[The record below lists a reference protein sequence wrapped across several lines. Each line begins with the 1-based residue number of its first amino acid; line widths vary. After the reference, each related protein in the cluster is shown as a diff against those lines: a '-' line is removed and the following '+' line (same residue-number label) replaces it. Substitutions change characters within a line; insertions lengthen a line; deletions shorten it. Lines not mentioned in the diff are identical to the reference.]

1 MDKQLFCKYCGKK
14 IEVENAIFCTGCGKR
29 LDDEPVKE
37 QEKSAEEKDPVKEVK
52 EEQEK
57 TESIAKET
65 QPAGNEK
72 CDDDD
77 PKKPVSIVKVALIV
91 FASLLALSLIG
102 IGIYKLA
109 TRSIV
114 EDEVNIDDN
123 DGGDDVIAANPTDTP
138 DEPEPTKEAP
148 IITLGNPPE
157 PTIEPVVAASVP
169 GSDDTDPNGLHIYK
183 IVIDDVTWEEA
194 CRDTKTLFGDEGGYL
209 VHINTKEE
217 YDYIVDFIKKAGY
230 EDRIFWIGAKR
241 LESPAVYKW
250 VDQDGNLVGDNLNNL
265 EYWLEGEP
273 SFYDDSTST
282 FETCVEMF
290 YSKKNKKWVFN
301 DVQNDVLELL
311 PSYTGKMGYI
321 IEID

>member
-1 MDKQLFCKYCGKK
+1 MDKQMFCKYCGKK

-29 LDDEPVKE
+29 LDDAQQAKPEEAKEPVKE
-37 QEKSAEEKDPVKEVK
+37 EQVENEDTKPVENNNA
-52 EEQEK
+52 
-57 TESIAKET
+57 S
-65 QPAGNEK
+65 N
-72 CDDDD
+72 DDD

-91 FASLLALSLIG
+91 FGALLAISLIG
-102 IGIYKLA
+102 FGIYKLA
-109 TRSIV
+109 TRSVV
-114 EDEVNIDDN
+114 EDEVNNDD
-123 DGGDDVIAANPTDTP
+123 GDDDDDIIVAKPTDKS
-138 DEPEPTKEAP
+138 DDPEPTKEP
-148 IITLGNPPE
+148 EIITQGDPE
-157 PTIEPVVAASVP
+157 PTEEPVIVESIP
-169 GSDDTDPNGLHIYK
+169 GSDDKDPNGLHIYK

-209 VHINTKEE
+209 VHINTQEE
-217 YDYIVDFIKKAGY
+217 YDYIVDFIEKAGY

-241 LESPAVYKW
+241 EESPAVYKW

-290 YSKKNKKWVFN
+290 YSKKNKKWVLN

>member
-14 IEVENAIFCTGCGKR
+14 IEVENALFCTGCGKR
-29 LDDEPVKE
+29 LDDAPVNDKEETAKEKEPVIETEKE
-37 QEKSAEEKDPVKEVK
+37 PDK
-52 EEQEK
+52 
-57 TESIAKET
+57 
-65 QPAGNEK
+65 NENAA
-72 CDDDD
+72 DATPSDNSDTAD
-77 PKKPVSIVKVALIV
+77 EASKKPVSIVKVALIV
-91 FASLLALSLIG
+91 FVSLLVLALLIFG
-102 IGIYKLA
+102 VYKIA
-109 TRSIV
+109 TRSVV
-114 EDEVNIDDN
+114 EDEVTVDDDN
-123 DGGDDVIAANPTDTP
+123 DDDGIIAVNPTDTP
-138 DEPEPTKEAP
+138 DAPEPTKESP

-157 PTIEPVVAASVP
+157 PTIEPVIAASVP
-169 GSDDTDPNGLHIYK
+169 GSDDTDPNGLHTYK
-183 IVIDDVTWEEA
+183 IIIDDVTWEDA
-194 CRDTKTLFGDEGGYL
+194 LRDTKTLFGDEGGYL

-241 LESPAVYKW
+241 QESPAVYKW

-311 PSYTGKMGYI
+311 PSYSGKMGYI

>member
-1 MDKQLFCKYCGKK
+1 MDKQMFCKYCGKK

-29 LDDEPVKE
+29 LDDAQQAKPEEEKEPVKE
-37 QEKSAEEKDPVKEVK
+37 EQVENEETKPVENNNA
-52 EEQEK
+52 
-57 TESIAKET
+57 S
-65 QPAGNEK
+65 N
-72 CDDDD
+72 DDD

-91 FASLLALSLIG
+91 FGALLAISLIG
-102 IGIYKLA
+102 FGIYKLA
-109 TRSIV
+109 TRSVV
-114 EDEVNIDDN
+114 EDEVTNDD
-123 DGGDDVIAANPTDTP
+123 GDDDDDITEANPTDTP
-138 DEPEPTKEAP
+138 DEPEPTKEPEIISYDRAP
-148 IITLGNPPE
+148 D
-157 PTIEPVVAASVP
+157 PTEPVIAASVP

-209 VHINTKEE
+209 VHINTQEE
-217 YDYIVDFIKKAGY
+217 YDYIVDFIEKAGY

-241 LESPAVYKW
+241 EESPAVYKW

-290 YSKKNKKWVFN
+290 YSKKNKKWVLN

>member
-14 IEVENAIFCTGCGKR
+14 IEVENALFCTGCGKR
-29 LDDEPVKE
+29 LDDAPVNDKEETAKEKEPVIETEKE
-37 QEKSAEEKDPVKEVK
+37 PDKSKNVSDTKPVDNKDMTDED
-52 EEQEK
+52 
-57 TESIAKET
+57 S
-65 QPAGNEK
+65 
-72 CDDDD
+72 
-77 PKKPVSIVKVALIV
+77 KKPVSIVKVALVV
-91 FASLLALSLIG
+91 FASLLVLALIG
-102 IGIYKLA
+102 LGIYKIA
-109 TRSIV
+109 TRSVV
-114 EDEVNIDDN
+114 EDEVTVDDDN
-123 DGGDDVIAANPTDTP
+123 DDDGIIAVNPTDTP
-138 DEPEPTKEAP
+138 DAPEPTKESP

-157 PTIEPVVAASVP
+157 PTIEPVIAASVP
-169 GSDDTDPNGLHIYK
+169 GSDDTDPNGLHTYK
-183 IVIDDVTWEEA
+183 IIIDDVTWEDA
-194 CRDTKTLFGDEGGYL
+194 LRDTKTLFGDEGGYL

-241 LESPAVYKW
+241 QESPAVYKW

-311 PSYTGKMGYI
+311 PSYSGKMGYI